1 MEFKK
6 INRKSSEY
14 KYEYMFF
21 YVFYI
26 IFSCVLFSISEI
38 VVINEIV
45 SITLVALL
53 YALVNAEVF
62 GRANFGFFGYQAVG
76 IPIIIIFVYLQHHI
90 NEFVL

>member
-21 YVFYI
+21 YIFYI
-26 IFSCVLFSISEI
+26 IFSCILFSISEI
-38 VVINEIV
+38 VVVNEVI
-45 SITLVALL
+45 SITLVATL
-53 YALVNAEVF
+53 YALINSEIF
-62 GRANFGFFGYQAVG
+62 GRTNFGFYGYQTIG
-76 IPIIIIFVYLQHHI
+76 TPIIILFVYLQYHI